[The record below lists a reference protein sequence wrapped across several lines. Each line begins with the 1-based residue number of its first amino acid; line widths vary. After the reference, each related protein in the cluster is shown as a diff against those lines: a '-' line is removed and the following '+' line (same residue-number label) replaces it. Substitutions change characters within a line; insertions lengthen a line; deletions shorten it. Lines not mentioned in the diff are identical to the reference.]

1 MPCKIKSQ
9 LLCQLSYR
17 GDPSGAQYHKRRVR
31 CQGRYLR
38 LGADCV
44 LMAQSFETG
53 DSEFPTVTDIERFV
67 PLSDALRQGLG
78 CSNPIT
84 RTLNLST

>member
-1 MPCKIKSQ
+1 M
-9 LLCQLSYR
+9 
-17 GDPSGAQYHKRRVR
+17 
-31 CQGRYLR
+31 
-38 LGADCV
+38 GADCV